1 MEGLLLTWPTQ
12 SSFKAFQICLETLH
26 ILETILKNK
35 KKEKEKEKQYFSF
48 YCFIKLL
55 GSHAKFSCLRKLF
68 RLPWQK
74 CITSPRKKTHWESK
88 NFVVSLG

>member
-1 MEGLLLTWPTQ
+1 MEGLLLTWPTP

-35 KKEKEKEKQYFSF
+35 KKEKEKEKQYLSFF
-48 YCFIKLL
+48 YCFIKLF
-55 GSHAKFSCLRKLF
+55 GTHAKFSCLRKLS

-74 CITSPRKKTHWESK
+74 CITSPKK
-88 NFVVSLG
+88 NSLGK